1 MRLDKLVADSAAVTR
16 SEARSLIKKG
26 LVLIN
31 GEAIKDIS
39 AQIDENSALSVNGK
53 NVSYSKYIYIMLNKP
68 SGYVSATEDKKQKT
82 VMELLDPSFK
92 RYSLFPAGRL
102 DIDTEGFLLITN
114 DGDFA
119 HNLLSPSKKVGKTY
133 FVRYDKAVSD
143 YSLERFEKGVD
154 IGECITKPAKTQ
166 RISENEIYLT
176 ITEGKFHQ
184 IKRMAFSEGLCVSY
198 LKRMAYGGLW
208 LDESLKNG
216 EYKVINQEDLSL
228 IYNVY
233 K

>member
-1 MRLDKLVADSAAVTR
+1 MRLDKLVADSALVTR
-16 SEARSLIKKG
+16 SEARNLIKKG
-26 LVLIN
+26 LVLVD
-31 GEAIKDIS
+31 GELIKDI
-39 AQIDENSALSVNGK
+39 AARVDERSALTVSGK
-53 NVSYSKYIYIMLNKP
+53 SVSYKKYIYIMLNKP
-68 SGYVSATEDKKQKT
+68 AGYISATEDKKQKT

-114 DGDFA
+114 DGNLS

-133 FVRYDKAVSD
+133 YVKYDASVSDKA
-143 YSLERFEKGVD
+143 LEMFEQGVD
-154 IGECITKPAKTQ
+154 IGECVTKPAKTK
-166 RISENEIYLT
+166 RISDTEIYLT
-176 ITEGKFHQ
+176 IGEGKFHQ
-184 IKRMAFSEGLCVSY
+184 IKRMAIAVGINVAY

-208 LDESLKNG
+208 LDENLKIG
-216 EYKVINQEDLSL
+216 EYKVLSEADMSP